1 MADSTIITSQY
12 VQIDQTPA
20 SVGER
25 ILARVIDLILMMVYI
40 FSISVVVGLVEN
52 GSRRMMGGEGLIVV
66 YILLMLP
73 IFFYSLLWEVFNQG
87 QSPGKK
93 LLGIR
98 VVMKDGTTPN
108 LSAYLLRWLL
118 LLVDLHI
125 MQFIGVLFIVLTK
138 NNQRLGDLAAGTLA
152 IKEKDF
158 RKINVTLD
166 EFRHLS
172 TEYRPVFPQA
182 ENLSLEQVNLINQTL
197 FRYDA
202 ERLLRIR
209 ELGGKV
215 REFLRINPPVDDEAF
230 LQTLTRDYQYYA
242 LEEI

>member
-20 SVGER
+20 SIGER
-25 ILARVIDLILMMVYI
+25 ILARAIDIILIIVYMYAVLVIIGVFSGATKIIDEDLFYV
-40 FSISVVVGLVEN
+40 FF
-52 GSRRMMGGEGLIVV
+52 
-66 YILLMLP
+66 MLFMIP
-73 IFFYSLLWEVFNQG
+73 AFFYSLLWEVFNQG

-118 LLVDLHI
+118 LLADLHI
-125 MQFIGVLFIVLTK
+125 MQFIGIISIALTK
-138 NNQRLGDLAAGTLA
+138 NNQRIGDLAAGTLV
-152 IKEKDF
+152 IKEKNF
-158 RKINVTLD
+158 HKINVTLD

-172 TEYRPVFPQA
+172 MDYRPVFPQA
-182 ENLSLEQVNLINQTL
+182 ENLSLEQINLINQTL

-202 ERLLRIR
+202 ERSQRLH
-209 ELGGKV
+209 ELGMKV
-215 REFLRINPPVDDEAF
+215 REFLKINPPVNNEAL